1 MALDIILNLAVSLD
15 GFICD
20 EDGGFAWIGG
30 QGDSLADTADRFSF
44 DAFLAS
50 CDTVIMG
57 RKAYDD
63 CFSSLSEAE
72 DKRFLVASRT
82 PRAPEGPVSFLSGDV
97 VSEVLALKGRPG
109 KHIWLFGGGELAAD
123 FIRADAV
130 DRYIGDP
137 RQGTAAVPGGASVNR
152 APSGPLHRGGRHPHP
167 GVQPAGPVRKTDN
180 SRREHSLR
188 LLFCDLRRSDFPLIR
203 RQRWRPDTGRSRS
216 GPAGR
221 RCRER
226 RCCRRRCRG

>member
-1 MALDIILNLAVSLD
+1 MARDIILNLAVSLD

-30 QGDSLADTADRFSF
+30 QGDSLADTAGRFSF

-50 CDTVIMG
+50 CDTVVMG

-130 DRYIGDP
+130 DRYIVGILP
-137 RQGTAAVPGGASVNR
+137 VIRGRGRRLFWEGLPPTE
-152 APSGPLHRGGRHPHP
+152 LHLDRCTVADGIPILEY
-167 GVQPAGPVRKTDN
+167 
-180 SRREHSLR
+180 SRR
-188 LLFCDLRRSDFPLIR
+188 
-203 RQRWRPDTGRSRS
+203 GR
-216 GPAGR
+216 
-221 RCRER
+221 
-226 RCCRRRCRG
+226 